1 MDQAQLVGIYLGVG
15 ALAVLALV
23 IFVKANIVICAPN
36 EVVIISGR
44 KRRTKD
50 GSVVGYRLI
59 RGGRGFKLPLLESA
73 HRLTLTTRTIEVRPH
88 KALCQGM
95 IPVDIEGRANV
106 KLAGREEDGLEAGI
120 ERFLGKGVDAIDKTA
135 QQVLEGALRGV
146 VAGVRPEEANERR
159 LELAQEVGRRAREE
173 LSGLGIV
180 LDFFQIQDLSDEAG
194 YLEAIGRR
202 RNAEVQRD
210 ARIAEAEAE
219 AEARQVSAEQRRLG
233 REAEIA
239 AEQRIIEK
247 ENALEVERANLA
259 ALENEARERAG
270 VAGQIARVERE
281 VNLETK
287 RAELSVRRHAADTVI
302 PARARSEADR
312 LHAEGRAA
320 RIREEG
326 RATAE
331 AVRVMREEWDGGAT
345 QDLFMIRMFPELVD
359 KVTRV
364 VAENLRVDKLTI
376 LDGGGESGG
385 DGLPNYVRNL
395 TGSAVAMMEQMKN
408 ATGVDLARLAERG
421 GEERTREG
429 VPRELG

>member
-1 MDQAQLVGIYLGVG
+1 MDQAQLIGIYLGVG
-15 ALAVLALV
+15 ALALLALV

-44 KRRTKD
+44 KRKTKD
-50 GSVVGYRLI
+50 GAVVGYRLI
-59 RGGRGFKLPLLESA
+59 RGGRGFKWPLLESA
-73 HRLTLTTRTIEVRPH
+73 RRLPLTTRTVEVRPH

-120 ERFLGKGVDAIDKTA
+120 ERFLGKGVEAIDKTA

-146 VAGVRPEEANERR
+146 IAGVRPEEANERR
-159 LELAQEVGRRAREE
+159 LELAQEVAQRARAE
-173 LSGLGIV
+173 LSDLGIV
-180 LDFFQIQDLSDEAG
+180 LDFFQIQDLSDGAG

-210 ARIAEAEAE
+210 AQIAEAEAD
-219 AEARQVSAEQRRLG
+219 AEARQVSAEQRRIG

-239 AEQRIIEK
+239 AEQLVIQK

-259 ALENEARERAG
+259 ALENEARERAS
-270 VAGQIARVERE
+270 VAGHIARVDRE
-281 VNLETK
+281 VELESR
-287 RAELSVRRHAADTVI
+287 RAELSEKKHAADTVI
-302 PARARSEADR
+302 PAKARSEADR
-312 LHAEGRAA
+312 LKAEGRAA

-331 AVRVMREEWDGGAT
+331 AVRVMREEWDGGAA
-345 QDLFMIRMFPELVD
+345 QELFMIRMFPELVD
-359 KVTRV
+359 NVTRV

-376 LDGGGESGG
+376 LDGGGDSGG

-408 ATGVDLARLAERG
+408 ATGVDLARIAERS
-421 GEERTREG
+421 GEGQSRAD
-429 VPRELG
+429 VPGELD

>member
-146 VAGVRPEEANERR
+146 VAGVRPVEENERR

-287 RAELSVRRHAADTVI
+287 RAELSERRHAADTVI